1 MSLDQ
6 LKPAPAPQCGVYV
19 PYYPQTQKKQILPF
33 AIGLYQQGSL
43 EGLRTIEGGE
53 SIPFI
58 ATWNISTLPADL
70 CRCRIQFD
78 GNAELGYEVMM
89 ANFEFVDFLIDMI
102 MNFKRTRAA
111 DFSQNFY
118 RKLLRLDD

>member
-6 LKPAPAPQCGVYV
+6 LKPAAAPQCGVYV
-19 PYYPQTQKKQILPF
+19 PYYPQAQKKQLLPF
-33 AIGLYQQGSL
+33 AISLFQQGSL

-53 SIPFI
+53 SIPFV
-58 ATWNISTLPADL
+58 ATWNVSTLPADL

-78 GNAELGYEVMM
+78 GNSDLNYEMM
-89 ANFEFVDFLIDMI
+89 LANFEFVDFLIEVI
-102 MNFKRTRAA
+102 TTFKRSRSA
-111 DFSQNFY
+111 DFSQGFY